1 MMIKI
6 LTMDGRLVGDDC
18 AVVAT
23 VWLKGPRF
31 CDASVFVRRGSSS
44 MMTQVAITSL
54 LIASYCVEFCFVG
67 FCCTDSADVT
77 IDDLNVL
84 LIPNPRL
91 YAVVRGSLQ
100 YSNLRHFLTTLRIS

>member
-1 MMIKI
+1 MMMMI

-23 VWLKGPRF
+23 VSLKGPRF

-84 LIPNPRL
+84 PNPRL
-91 YAVVRGSLQ
+91 YSGSLQ
-100 YSNLRHFLTTLRIS
+100 YSNLGIFRTTLRIS

>member
-1 MMIKI
+1 MMMMMI

-23 VWLKGPRF
+23 VSLKGPRF

-84 LIPNPRL
+84 PIPNPRL
-91 YAVVRGSLQ
+91 YAVLC
-100 YSNLRHFLTTLRIS
+100 NTRI

>member
-1 MMIKI
+1 MMMMMI

-23 VWLKGPRF
+23 VSLKGPRF

-84 LIPNPRL
+84 PNPRL
-91 YAVVRGSLQ
+91 YAVLCNTRI
-100 YSNLRHFLTTLRIS
+100 YYIFLTTLRIS